1 MLLRCFFERITM
13 KYVKQFGIILAITF
27 IGEALRYLIPLPI
40 PASIYGLIILFIALY
55 SGILKVDKVKEV
67 GFFLIEIMPLMFIPA
82 AVGLLDT
89 WSALQSIWLQVVAV
103 TLISTVIVMVTS
115 GLVTQLVIRKGKGK
129 TDEGNIM

>member
-1 MLLRCFFERITM
+1 M